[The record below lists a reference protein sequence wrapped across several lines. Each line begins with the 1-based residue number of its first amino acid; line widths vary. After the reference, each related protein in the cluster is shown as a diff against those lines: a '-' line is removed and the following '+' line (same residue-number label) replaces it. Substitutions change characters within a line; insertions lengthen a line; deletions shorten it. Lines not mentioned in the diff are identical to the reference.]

1 METDLAFNALADPI
15 RRRIL
20 EILSQHEEC
29 NAGELAEKVDEVG
42 RTAVSGHLRILR
54 TAGLISERK
63 AGRYRYYSIDPSS
76 SAREV
81 VRLLQSVF
89 QTSLDQLKETAEAAN
104 ENGEADSPE
113 TSASLKAM

>member
-1 METDLAFNALADPI
+1 VDSDLAFNALADPI

-20 EILSQHEEC
+20 EILSQHDEC

-63 AGRYRYYSIDPSS
+63 SGRFRYYSIDPSS

-81 VRLLQSVF
+81 IGLLQSVF
-89 QTSLDQLKETAEAAN
+89 QTSLDQLKETAEAAGETDSSN
-104 ENGEADSPE
+104 EVS
-113 TSASLKAM
+113 SLKAM